1 MIKISNELKIGVVAI
16 ITIVIFI
23 WLFNFLKGKNFF
35 KSTVSYY
42 AVYNEIGGLGESSPV
57 EINGYKVGVVQSIDF
72 LDKESGLLLVEFSVS
87 KGFNLP
93 VNTIAEITPLS
104 LIAGMKVQFLYGEGP
119 GTYSP
124 GDTIPGRLALTIITK
139 LENELVPVKEK
150 LMNLIDAIDSITGS
164 VNDIM
169 DDDFKKN
176 LGGTMSNLNNITGN
190 MDDIIGTQEK
200 ELKATLASI
209 SVFTQMLSEN
219 SAKMGNTLSN
229 LESITDTLAA
239 SDISTTVL
247 NLKNSL
253 EKTSLLLENLNDGKG
268 TAGQFL
274 TNDSLYKNLNG
285 SLQSLNLLLEDM
297 KANPKRYV
305 HFSIFGKKSEPTK

>member
-1 MIKISNELKIGVVAI
+1 MIKISNELKIGIVAI
-16 ITIVIFI
+16 ITIILFI

-42 AVYNEIGGLGESSPV
+42 AVYDEIGGLGESSPV
-57 EINGYKVGVVQSIDF
+57 EINGYKVGVVQSIAF

-87 KGFNLP
+87 KGFSLP
-93 VNTIAEITPLS
+93 VNTVAEITPLS
-104 LIAGMKVQFLYGEGP
+104 IIAGMKVQFVYGEGP
-119 GTYSP
+119 GTYTP
-124 GDTIPGRLALTIITK
+124 GDTIPGRLALTLITK
-139 LENELVPVKEK
+139 LENELIPVKEK
-150 LMNLIDAIDSITGS
+150 LMGLIDAIDSITGS

-169 DDDFKKN
+169 NEDFKRN
-176 LGGTMSNLNNITGN
+176 LGGTMSNLNNISGN
-190 MDDIIGTQEK
+190 MDDIIGTQKK
-200 ELKATLASI
+200 ELEATLTSI

-219 SAKMGNTLSN
+219 SAKMGKTLSN

-239 SDISTTVL
+239 SDISATVL

-253 EKTSLLLENLNDGKG
+253 VKTSLLLENLNDGKG

-305 HFSIFGKKSEPTK
+305 HFSVFGKKSEPSR